1 MGYLLYRFA
10 DSFIGPA
17 LYGVFLTPVDSVCL
31 FAPISGRKYEQNQY
45 ADNLFLRGICF
56 FIVLFIHMENIGIE
70 RIIEMFEKDKWKTKF
85 MIVALGQAI
94 SMLGSHG
101 VQFALIWWLAE
112 KTSSPLMLG
121 ISGIAAYLLMAVFS
135 PAAGIAADRYNR
147 KMISVFSDMAMGTI
161 ALIYAVLLFFFDLP
175 VWTVFIMLCV
185 RGIGSTFQQP
195 AIQSIIPQLVPRDQL
210 VKTNGWMQLLNSGS
224 FLLGPVIGAS
234 LYAVFPMSVV
244 LLSDVAGAIL
254 ASVALAVVKIPK
266 LEKTKS
272 ETQHFAAEVKEGIQV
287 FREDRNLYY
296 IVLAEALCMFFYAP
310 LSSFYPLMTSD
321 YFGLSAMYGSAVE
334 LCFAVGMIASSL
346 LFSSVLKAERKI
358 RVSFIGLF
366 GMGIISA
373 VCGMIPPVYAGWF
386 LFAAACI
393 GLGAAGNVH
402 TIPLTAYI
410 QETVAPEKMGR
421 AFSVLTLI
429 SSVTMPAGLLFSSP
443 IAEKVGVDAWFFIS
457 GLSMTALTALVVIR
471 CTVKKRRK
479 RT

>member
-121 ISGIAAYLLMAVFS
+121 ISGIAAYLPMAVFS

-195 AIQSIIPQLVPRDQL
+195 AIQSIIPQLVPKDQL

-287 FREDRNLYY
+287 FREDKNLYY

-310 LSSFYPLMTSD
+310 LSSFYPLMTSN

-334 LCFAVGMIASSL
+334 LCFAVGMIVSSL
-346 LFSSVLKAERKI
+346 LFSGILKAERKI

-457 GLSMTALTALVVIR
+457 GLSITALTALVVIR
-471 CTVKKRRK
+471 CTVKKRGK
-479 RT
+479 

>member
-1 MGYLLYRFA
+1 
-10 DSFIGPA
+10 
-17 LYGVFLTPVDSVCL
+17 
-31 FAPISGRKYEQNQY
+31 
-45 ADNLFLRGICF
+45 
-56 FIVLFIHMENIGIE
+56 
-70 RIIEMFEKDKWKTKF
+70 
-85 MIVALGQAI
+85 
-94 SMLGSHG
+94 
-101 VQFALIWWLAE
+101 
-112 KTSSPLMLG
+112 
-121 ISGIAAYLLMAVFS
+121 
-135 PAAGIAADRYNR
+135 
-147 KMISVFSDMAMGTI
+147 MAMGTI

-254 ASVALAVVKIPK
+254 ASVALTVVKIPK
-266 LEKTKS
+266 LEKAES

-287 FREDRNLYY
+287 FREDKNLYY

-334 LCFAVGMIASSL
+334 LCFAVGMIVSSL

-457 GLSMTALTALVVIR
+457 GLSMTVLTALVVIR